1 MKINTLFS
9 LAMLCVALSAN
20 AQRPQFI
27 RKSAFSAEGK
37 KDVLAYQKAMAIM
50 KMRSKSECLDPTG
63 WYYQG
68 AIHSLPDFSKS
79 VDTLCPAYSYQKI
92 SPLGWN
98 TCPHMKPAT
107 QQLNFLTWHRLYL
120 LHLEKIVRKL
130 SGKKDFALPYWNY
143 NDKRTRTLPKEFRE
157 PSGYD
162 RNSLFELRSPS
173 MNKGLPINPKAID
186 EGMVITA
193 CGNVQNVAFESMG
206 WALDTTHL
214 WEAKKINFFS
224 SELEDGVHNII
235 HDYVGGAVGKDLKTP
250 IYNRIY
256 QNDSVQ
262 APMSDVPSS
271 AFDPIFYLHHCNI
284 DRLWASWEYSFP
296 NLRMTKDEF
305 SRQGLTQYIF
315 FDENGKPVTYK
326 SNNEVYDAIRNVDY
340 TYDFLV
346 NKTPNLMAVDKA
358 KPRLFAAELVIGRV
372 DTSIVIKSNTAISIP
387 VKLSKIV
394 NTKSSENATF
404 SLEID
409 VAGSKPN
416 HSKLVITLNSCKSGN
431 FAKTPNTFVAG
442 VVGFFGLGHDHGQ
455 DSKGKGMQ
463 HTDGMDMTATKKFT
477 FDISSEI
484 KQQLRR
490 GFQFNIPI
498 VGILPQNFD
507 DSGTLT
513 VKSVVIKEMM
523 FLK

>member
-1 MKINTLFS
+1 MKTNALLA
-9 LAMLCVALSAN
+9 LAMICIALSVN
-20 AQRPQFI
+20 AQRPQFV

-37 KDVLAYQKAMAIM
+37 KDVLAYQRAMTIM
-50 KMRSKSECLDPTG
+50 KMKSKNDCLDPTG

-68 AIHSLPDFSKS
+68 AIHSLPDFTKM
-79 VDTLCPAYSYQKI
+79 VDTLCPVYSHQTIK
-92 SPLGWN
+92 PLGWN

-120 LHLEKIVRKL
+120 LHLERIVRKL

-157 PSGYD
+157 PSGYAN
-162 RNSLFELRSPS
+162 NSLFELRSPS
-173 MNKGLPINPKAID
+173 MNNGLPINPKAID
-186 EGMVITA
+186 EGIVITA
-193 CGNVQNVAFESMG
+193 CGNVQTVAFESMG

-214 WEAKKINFFS
+214 WQAKKINYFS

-235 HDYVGGAVGKDLKTP
+235 HDYVGGAVGKELKSP

-256 QNDSVQ
+256 QNDTVQ

-284 DRLWASWEYSFP
+284 DRLWASWENSFP
-296 NLRMTKDEF
+296 ALRMTKDEF
-305 SRQGLTQYIF
+305 SQQKLTQYIF
-315 FDENGKPVTYK
+315 FDENGKEVKYT

-340 TYDFLV
+340 TYDFLTK
-346 NKTPNLMAVDKA
+346 KTLNLMAVEKV

-372 DTSIVIKSNTAISIP
+372 DLSTIIKKDSAISIP
-387 VKLSKIV
+387 VKLSKVV
-394 NTKSSENATF
+394 NAKSSQNATY

-409 VAGSKPN
+409 IAGSKPN
-416 HSKLVITLNSCKSGN
+416 HSKLIITLNSCNSGN
-431 FAKTPNTFVAG
+431 FSKDANSFVAG
-442 VVGFFGLGHDHGQ
+442 VVGFFGLGHDHAQ
-455 DSKGKGMQ
+455 DDTGKGMP
-463 HTDGMDMTATKKFT
+463 HMEGMDMTATKKFT
-477 FDISSEI
+477 FDISTEI
-484 KQQLRR
+484 QQQLRR

-507 DSGTLT
+507 GSGNLT
-513 VKSVVIKEMM
+513 IKSIVIKEIM